1 MIYDITTKTMDSNH
15 ISDKRYLFAYGITD
29 GALDD
34 MTEEQRTSIIRAIEC
49 ILKEHKPTDSEQK
62 YTPKVSK

>member
-1 MIYDITTKTMDSNH
+1 MDSTL
-15 ISDKRYLFAYGITD
+15 LFCYCITD

-34 MTEEQRTSIIRAIEC
+34 MTEEQRTAIIRVIESC
-49 ILKEHKPTDSEQK
+49 LKEHKSADSKRK

>member
-1 MIYDITTKTMDSNH
+1 MDKTL
-15 ISDKRYLFAYGITD
+15 LFCYCITD

-49 ILKEHKPTDSEQK
+49 ILKEHKPADSEQK

>member
-1 MIYDITTKTMDSNH
+1 MDSNL
-15 ISDKRYLFAYGITD
+15 IFCYCITD

-34 MTEEQRTSIIRAIEC
+34 MTEEQQTAIIRAIESF
-49 ILKEHKPTDSEQK
+49 LKEHKSADSKRK

>member
-1 MIYDITTKTMDSNH
+1 MIYNITTKTMDSNH

-34 MTEEQRTSIIRAIEC
+34 MTEEQQTSIIRAIEC
-49 ILKEHKPTDSEQK
+49 ILKEHKPADSEQK